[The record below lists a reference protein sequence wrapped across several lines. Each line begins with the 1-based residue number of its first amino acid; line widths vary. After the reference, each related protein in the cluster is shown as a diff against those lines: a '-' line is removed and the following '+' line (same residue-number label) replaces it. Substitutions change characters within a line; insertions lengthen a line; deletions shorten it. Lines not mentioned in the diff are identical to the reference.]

1 LADELLFGRLTEGGR
16 LSVDIDDKGE
26 VLLDIQPLPKKDK
39 TTKSEPNSSEE
50 TAAG

>member
-1 LADELLFGRLTEGGR
+1 
-16 LSVDIDDKGE
+16 
-26 VLLDIQPLPKKDK
+26 LLDIQPLPKKDK